1 MFGSNLSKATREM
14 KSLVSEAEQLVRET
28 NSVTGE
34 KAHTLQKQGLKLL
47 DVSLAKAHGMQDMAL
62 KAGKDAAHSAN
73 ELVHE
78 NPWRAVAVSGVIAAS
93 VGLVVG
99 LTIPRK

>member
-28 NSVTGE
+28 NSINGE
-34 KAHTLQKQGLKLL
+34 KADTLQKQGLKLL
-47 DVSLAKAHGMQDMAL
+47 EVSLAKAHDMQDMAL
-62 KAGKDAAHSAN
+62 KAGKDVAHSAN
-73 ELVHE
+73 ELVHD
-78 NPWRAVAVSGVIAAS
+78 NPWRAMAVSGVIAAS

-99 LTIPRK
+99 LAMPRK